1 MTRHCGGHPDG
12 GWRPV
17 IPGRDRCGGD
27 LPRGKRLNKEVLS
40 MRLGKEQA
48 VGYVEDTDY
57 VNDSVT
63 DSLPAE
69 ELTVGRSEGMPLTTA
84 PESPLTV
91 S

>member
-1 MTRHCGGHPDG
+1 
-12 GWRPV
+12 
-17 IPGRDRCGGD
+17 
-27 LPRGKRLNKEVLS
+27 

-48 VGYVEDTDY
+48 VGYVEDTEG
-57 VNDSVT
+57 

-69 ELTVGRSEGMPLTTA
+69 ELTISRDDGMPLTTA